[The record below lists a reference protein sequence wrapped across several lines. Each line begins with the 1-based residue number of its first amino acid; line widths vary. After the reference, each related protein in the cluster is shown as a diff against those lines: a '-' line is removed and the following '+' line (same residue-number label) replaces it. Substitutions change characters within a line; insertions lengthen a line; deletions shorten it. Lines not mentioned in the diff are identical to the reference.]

1 MTAKCNNKL
10 TIAVTKERS
19 CIDWWKHSSTPVRRH
34 AGIARM
40 MQAMERNSLSDA
52 SRYAR
57 GEMVSEK
64 RRIAQV
70 EMEMRSEVH

>member
-19 CIDWWKHSSTPVRRH
+19 CIDSSTPVRRH
-34 AGIARM
+34 AGIARL